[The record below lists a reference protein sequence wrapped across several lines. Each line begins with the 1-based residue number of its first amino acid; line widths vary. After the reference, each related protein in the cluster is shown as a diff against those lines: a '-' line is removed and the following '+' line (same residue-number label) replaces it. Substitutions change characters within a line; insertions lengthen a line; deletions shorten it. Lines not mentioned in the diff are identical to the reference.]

1 MEAELDVDSHERLAT
16 CVSYMVEEHANRYE
30 KGLVLIGRYT
40 LITATKQQNQLIE
53 GVVQGFVNRN
63 HLVDGYDGYDA
74 VSLHQILLVFLR
86 DWFVASD
93 LEDSL
98 LKFLDRNVQVLMN
111 RSGWADMEFDQQ
123 LFAVLIDAFDQ
134 FTSLSPNAYSAQLIQ
149 ALQPWM
155 TNNVT
160 KIQFYRA
167 CTSLRERVMDYEQ
180 TYIRLFRSVNW
191 HGMKQDLQR
200 ELDGE
205 QH

>member
-1 MEAELDVDSHERLAT
+1 
-16 CVSYMVEEHANRYE
+16 MVEEHANRYE
-30 KGLVLIGRYT
+30 KRLVLIDRYN
-40 LITATKQQNQLIE
+40 LITATRQQNQLIE